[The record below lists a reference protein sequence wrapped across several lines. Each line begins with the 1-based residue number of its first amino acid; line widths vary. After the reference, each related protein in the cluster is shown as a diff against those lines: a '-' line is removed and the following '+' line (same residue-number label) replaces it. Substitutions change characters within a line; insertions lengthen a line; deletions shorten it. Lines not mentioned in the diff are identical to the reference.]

1 MAKKKRRK
9 GPQNQKESAQIPKS
23 SWSSWQLKLLG
34 ICIILFVLVIQHA
47 PMVFDGLSPIGTD
60 IIGGKGGTH
69 QIEQFEKET
78 GTPALWNPYVFSGMP
93 VYYRLRLKG
102 PFLQEII
109 YWFANTDK
117 KGLNAVINYCIGGIG
132 MFLLIQYLGVPIWG
146 SVLAALAFVLMPH
159 FEVLIQAGH
168 FNKFRAIMLIPWVY
182 YGFLRFFKTGT
193 LLNFLLCTLFISIQ
207 LHTLHYQIIFYT
219 FLLMLFT
226 GVYFII
232 HAVRNRTL
240 GILLRRLAIF
250 ILAIGMAMVMKLKP
264 IWPVEEYTPYSIR
277 GGTGEPGS
285 KGLEFDYATGWS
297 FSPKEMISLLIPD
310 AYGGASIVT
319 YHGNAVPQLNGSKI
333 PGYWGGMPSTEGGEY
348 VGIITFILGV
358 IGIVYAFRRKQGE
371 WIALALFIPFAL
383 LLSFGR
389 YVPVLFNVFFEHVPI
404 FNKFRVPSMILVL
417 LYFLS
422 AVFTGLGIKAMFAEK
437 KEQKWISSLSLGLGG
452 FLIFLALVPFL
463 FKGLFSFERAGEAA
477 SYGKQSMELIKAARY
492 DLFKGDAIRLL
503 LLAIPGCAVIWLFIR
518 KVIPGTVTWIAL
530 SLLILIDF
538 LTVDK
543 RFLNNLGSL
552 AMLETSHFA
561 ATPTDR
567 FLDED
572 RDIYR
577 VFELERDA
585 FQDNQISYYHQSI
598 GGYNPAKLRIY
609 QDVIENCIYGW
620 TQSRLPINWHLLNML
635 NMRYLVAPGLL
646 EEKNL
651 VMVFQDARNKKV
663 TYRNL
668 NDPGRAWFV
677 GAVEEITDRNQRL
690 RRLNDPGFYPDS
702 AAIIEKQ
709 LPSSV
714 ERPAKSQVKVTQFE
728 PNRIGLQ
735 VSTDVQAL
743 LVISEIY
750 YPKGWTARI
759 DGEKT
764 EIFKTDH
771 ILRSVIVP
779 PGEHLVQMEF
789 APESYRAA
797 SMISVWADSIFMIV
811 LLVVAIR
818 HSIKRPVR
826 LN

>member
-9 GPQNQKESAQIPKS
+9 GVQNLKESAQIPKS
-23 SWSSWQLKLLG
+23 GWSSWQLKVLG
-34 ICIILFVLVIQHA
+34 IGIILFVLVIQHA

-78 GTPALWNPYVFSGMP
+78 GSAALWNPYVFSGMP

-109 YWFANTDK
+109 YLFANTDK

-132 MFLLIQYLGVPIWG
+132 MFLLIQYLGVPLWG

-182 YGFLRFFKTGT
+182 YGFLRYFKTGT
-193 LLNFLLCTLFISIQ
+193 LLSFLLCTLFISIQ

-226 GVYFII
+226 GIYYII
-232 HAVRNRTL
+232 HAIRNHTL
-240 GILLRRLAIF
+240 GVLSRRLGVF
-250 ILAIGMAMVMKLKP
+250 IIAIGVALVMKLKP

-277 GGTGEPGS
+277 GGTGETGS
-285 KGLEFDYATGWS
+285 KGLEFSYATGWS

-310 AYGGASIVT
+310 AYGGASVVT
-319 YHGNAVPQLNGSKI
+319 YRGNAVPQLNGRKI

-358 IGIVYAFRRKQGE
+358 IGIVYAFRRKQGV
-371 WIALALFIPFAL
+371 WIAMVLFIPFAL
-383 LLSFGR
+383 LLSFGK
-389 YVPVLFNVFFEHVPI
+389 YAPVLFNVFFEHVPV
-404 FNKFRVPSMILVL
+404 FNKFRVPSMILVM

-422 AVFTGLGIKAMFAEK
+422 AVFTGLGIKALFTKQE
-437 KEQKWISSLSLGLGG
+437 EQKWISSLSLGLGG
-452 FLIFLALVPFL
+452 FLILLALVPFL

-477 SYGKQSMELIKAARY
+477 SYGKQGMELIKAARY
-492 DLFKGDAIRLL
+492 DLFKEDAIRLL
-503 LLAIPGCAVIWLFIR
+503 LLAVPGCTIIWLFVR
-518 KVIPGTVTWIAL
+518 KVIPGTVAWIAL

-552 AMLETSHFA
+552 ATLEASHFA

-572 RDIYR
+572 KGIYR
-577 VFELERDA
+577 VLELEQDA
-585 FQDNQISYYHQSI
+585 FQNNQVSYYHQSV

-620 TQSRLPINWHLLNML
+620 AQSRIPINWHLLNML
-635 NMRYLVAPGLL
+635 NTRYIIAPGLL
-646 EEKNL
+646 EEENV
-651 VMVFQDARNKKV
+651 VMVFQDSRHQKV

-668 NDPGRAWFV
+668 NDLGRAWFV
-677 GAVEEITDRNQRL
+677 GTVEEITDRNQRL

-702 AAIIEKQ
+702 VAILEKQ
-709 LPSSV
+709 LPFSV
-714 ERPAKSQVKVTQFE
+714 QRPTKSQVKVTQFE
-728 PNRIGLQ
+728 PNRVGLQ
-735 VSTDVQAL
+735 VSTDIQAL

-750 YPKGWTARI
+750 YPRGWTARI

-789 APESYRAA
+789 APESYRMA
-797 SMISVWADSIFMIV
+797 SVISVLADSIFMIA
-811 LLVVAIR
+811 LLAVAILYF
-818 HSIKRPVR
+818 IKRPVR
-826 LN
+826 LK